1 MKSARVFRA
10 ALLLAAACAGA
21 ARAEVAESISYVYY
35 DAPVASGQTLL
46 SALNGA
52 SSIRQNGRIYHGYT
66 KWHVRWHFWWQESRS
81 SCRIT
86 RVRTTVTSTV
96 TLPRIVGGTA
106 AQKREF
112 ERFNAALKE
121 HELGHAAIGKEAADT
136 VDREIRALAEKRNC
150 QELERAANGRG
161 NEVIREFQEKE
172 KRYDAETKHGREQG
186 AWLER

>member
-1 MKSARVFRA
+1 MKSAR
-10 ALLLAAACAGA
+10 LLSVILFGAACAGTA
-21 ARAEVAESISYVYY
+21 AHADVTESINYVYY
-35 DAPVASGQTLL
+35 DAPVASGQSLL

-52 SSIRQNGRIYHGYT
+52 SSIRQNGKTYHGYT
-66 KWHVRWHFWWQESRS
+66 KWHVRWNFWWQETGS

-86 RVRTTVTSTV
+86 RVKTTVTSTV

-112 ERFNAALKE
+112 ERFSAALKE
-121 HELGHAAIGKEAADT
+121 HELGHAAIGKEAADA
-136 VDREIRALAEKRNC
+136 VDSEIRSLAQKRNC
-150 QELERAANGRG
+150 SELEHAANSKG